1 MTDASPAPTDPV
13 DDADELDTEGQAFTW
28 SVDPK
33 DGRKLRQA
41 WTPDDPKD
49 VRTSRDLAS
58 SQRKAADRR
67 P

>member
-1 MTDASPAPTDPV
+1 MTNAHPAPIDPANE
-13 DDADELDTEGQAFTW
+13 ADELDTEGQAFTW

-58 SQRKAADRR
+58 NQRKAGGRR
-67 P
+67 S

>member
-1 MTDASPAPTDPV
+1 MTDPSPAPTDPV
-13 DDADELDTEGQAFTW
+13 DGADDLDTEGQAFTW

-49 VRTSRDLAS
+49 VRTSRDLS
-58 SQRKAADRR
+58 SSERKTERR
-67 P
+67 